1 MSIIV
6 LNPAS
11 GPPPPEAL
19 GRKLETLRGAKVGF
33 FSNNKPNA
41 AVLLERTAA
50 MLRERFAIEPHFFTK
65 DIPSLEADENLL
77 RRCGDAC
84 DAVVLA
90 AYD

>member
-6 LNPAS
+6 LNPVS

-19 GRKLETLRGAKVGF
+19 GTKLETLRAAKVGF
-33 FSNNKPNA
+33 FSNHKPNA
-41 AVLLERTAA
+41 DVLLERTAA
-50 MLRERFAIEPHFFTK
+50 ALRERFAIEPHVFTK
-65 DIPSLEADENLL
+65 DVPSLEADEDLL